1 MDTQKL
7 KQNLQGLHPLTRIIK
22 LTDLIKKTE
31 DKKLKEELTKLLE
44 QTHKEIEHQNTFN
57 LGALPQQTTQTI
69 EETQRSQLVK
79 NLEQVIIQEAPN
91 TGKEETGDASY
102 TLSSTNYDTGYEKQ
116 RDLNYEREREHKEET
131 TMSSKPLSFREQFT
145 TESEEKTKYKT
156 EASDKN
162 GTGY

>member
-1 MDTQKL
+1 MDIQKL

-57 LGALPQQTTQTI
+57 LGALPQQTTQAI
-69 EETQRSQLVK
+69 EETQRSQLVQ
-79 NLEQVIIQEAPN
+79 NLEQVVIQEAPN
-91 TGKEETGDASY
+91 TGKEETTDTSY
-102 TLSSTNYDTGYEKQ
+102 TLSSTNYDKGYEKQ
-116 RDLNYEREREHKEET
+116 RDLNYEKEHREET
-131 TMSSKPLSFREQFT
+131 TMSNKPLSFREQFT
-145 TESEEKTKYKT
+145 KDSEEKTKYKT